1 MTAATSWTN
10 AKKQSEKLR
19 RTGFSDTGSD
29 YPNTPLGLTDAR
41 RRINSDRFWVL
52 GSSATG

>member
-19 RTGFSDTGSD
+19 RTGLSDAGSD
-29 YPNTPLGLTDAR
+29 YPTLPPSDYPIVSVESILIGLDL
-41 RRINSDRFWVL
+41 S
-52 GSSATG
+52 